1 MSYYILPKSN
11 NCITIN
17 PFVESS
23 KCNRP
28 YISHSLYDYYTETK
42 DLLINTCIK
51 DNEHTYNELIKMI
64 NPYEYIFTRV
74 PGSKL
79 SVSKLKP
86 YTNVFYEL
94 FEVMNS
100 LYVLDEHTN
109 DTIKTL
115 HIGPSSMDTKNC
127 FDFLRDEKKNDESYI
142 FSKINNDLYKSIGD
156 KRFDFV
162 FYEIDK
168 DIIPNLNLYV
178 ISLLRILL
186 IIFKN
191 QSNDGCCI
199 IKVGALFHKSII
211 DILYI
216 FSSLYEK
223 VYIIKPN
230 TSNITSNEKYIVCKK
245 FILDDKKLEI
255 CKNNYYNIFVF
266 LKSYAGNNISSLID
280 EELPCYF
287 INKVNDIN
295 IIIGQQQL
303 ESLDQMINILN
314 NKNKH
319 DKIDSFKKIH
329 IQKSVIWCEKYD
341 IPYNKFSDKTNIF
354 LPLEDIE

>member
-17 PFVESS
+17 AVVESF
-23 KCNRP
+23 KCTRP
-28 YISHSLYDYYTETK
+28 YISQSLYDYYTETK
-42 DLLINTCIK
+42 DLLVNTCIK

-86 YTNVFYEL
+86 HTNNFYEF
-94 FEVMNS
+94 FEVINT

-109 DTIKTL
+109 NTIKIL
-115 HIGPSSMDTKNC
+115 YIGQNSVDTKNC
-127 FDFLRDEKKNDESYI
+127 FNFLREENKNDESYN
-142 FSKINNDLYKSIGD
+142 FSKINNELYKSIGD

-168 DIIPNLNLYV
+168 DVIPTINLYV
-178 ISLLRILL
+178 VSLLRILL

-199 IKVGALFHKSII
+199 IKVGALFHKPII

-216 FSSLYEK
+216 LSSLYEK

-245 FILDDKKLEI
+245 FILDEKKLEI
-255 CKNNYYNIFVF
+255 CKTNYYNIFVF
-266 LKSYAGNNISSLID
+266 LKNYSGNNISSLID
-280 EELPCYF
+280 DELPSYF
-287 INKVNDIN
+287 LNKVNDIN
-295 IIIGQQQL
+295 IIVGKQQL
-303 ESLDQMINILN
+303 ESLDQIINILN

-319 DKIDSFKKIH
+319 DKIDSFKKTH
-329 IQKSVIWCEKYD
+329 IQKAVVWCEKYD
-341 IPYNKFSDKTNIF
+341 IPCNKFSDKTNIF
-354 LPLEDIE
+354 LPLEEVE